1 MQNCGLIRSLY
12 QCHSTINSHKI
23 SVHEL
28 TYQCPWP
35 SVDWQITRATRGSEL
50 VKLNLSPCV
59 SRKLVV
65 HGTSTL
71 LYATADSWWVYFIE
85 LRWGT
90 CHNIARTLRQG
101 PHTPNPTLPTQGK
114 TMDSRGWGDLL
125 LPSWGRLAVVHRLT
139 GMFCLWCDEMPG
151 DGTWMKPYVKY
162 YNAVQG
168 KCRQAHNLI
177 IWLLWTSSM
186 MKKIPWDIFLQ
197 YWLCVWKI
205 TWATFY

>member
-28 TYQCPWP
+28 RYQCPWP

-90 CHNIARTLRQG
+90 CHNIARTLHQG
-101 PHTPNPTLPTQGK
+101 PAYPQPHPAHSRENNGQQGV
-114 TMDSRGWGDLL
+114 GWSPAPLL
-125 LPSWGRLAVVHRLT
+125 
-139 GMFCLWCDEMPG
+139 
-151 DGTWMKPYVKY
+151 
-162 YNAVQG
+162 
-168 KCRQAHNLI
+168 RQA
-177 IWLLWTSSM
+177 SSGTQADWHVLPVM
-186 MKKIPWDIFLQ
+186 WWDARWWYMNEALCEILQ
-197 YWLCVWKI
+197 CC
-205 TWATFY
+205 TWEIQTGS